1 MPAIYPARLR
11 KQVAMVAEHF
21 DQPAA
26 FVRSLHHLLE
36 FYADR
41 AHRPGKSG
49 EPAPLLDAYNVR
61 PPVLREIVL
70 GLAPSI
76 KNEPD
81 AGLALCDALW
91 EQEYL
96 EFRIL
101 AVKMLGLVPPQ
112 ATSQDIVK
120 RVDRW
125 AKEAH
130 EEQIKEILLN
140 EGLAS
145 FRKEES
151 EQFFRLVKNWL
162 ESESPAYQ
170 SLGLSAL
177 LPVIADSD
185 FKNLPL
191 FFRMSQPFCRVAPA
205 SIRPAVLDL
214 LAALANRSPQ
224 ETAFFLRQTLEM
236 PNSPDTAWLIRHVV
250 TAFPEEFQ
258 EGLRAAAR
266 GR

>member
-11 KQVAMVAEHF
+11 KQVAMIAEHF

-70 GLAPSI
+70 SLAQRI

-81 AGLALCDALW
+81 AGLVLCDALW
-91 EQEYL
+91 EQKYL

-112 ATSQDIVK
+112 STSQDIVE
-120 RVDRW
+120 RVDCW

-130 EEQIKEILLN
+130 EEQIKVILLN

-145 FRKEES
+145 LRKEEA

-162 ESESPAYQ
+162 ESEDPAHQ

-177 LPVIADSD
+177 MPVIADSD

-191 FFRMSQPFCRVAPA
+191 FFRMAQPFCRVAPS
-205 SIRPAVLDL
+205 SIRPALLDL

-236 PNSPDTAWLIRHVV
+236 PNSPDTAWLIRHV
-250 TAFPEEFQ
+250 AAEFPEEFQ

-266 GR
+266 RR